1 MAQFIAYDLSLQ
13 LVEALAPVIGHI
25 ERRDKDLAR
34 QLRRAASSVSLN
46 LAEGNHSDPGN
57 RRARFFTAA
66 GSAKETQAALHVAIA
81 WGYVDASDVAHLADR
96 VVAVTYRLSRK
107 RVATAGR

>member
-13 LVEALAPVIGHI
+13 LVRALGPVISHI

-34 QLRRAASSVSLN
+34 QLRRAASSIVLN

-66 GSAKETQAALHVAIA
+66 GSAKETQAALEVAVA
-81 WGYVDASDVAHLADR
+81 WGYAGGDDAVELADR
-96 VVAVTYRLSRK
+96 VVALTYRLAHRRSA
-107 RVATAGR
+107 ATR

>member
-1 MAQFIAYDLSLQ
+1 MAQFIAYDLSLE
-13 LVEALAPVIGHI
+13 LVRALGPVIGRI

-34 QLRRAASSVSLN
+34 QIRRAASSVVLN

-66 GSAKETQAALHVAIA
+66 GSAKETQAALQVAIA
-81 WGYVDASDVAHLADR
+81 WGYADSDKALDLADR
-96 VVAVTYRLSRK
+96 VVALTYRLANPRC
-107 RVATAGR
+107 

>member
-13 LVEALAPVIGHI
+13 LVRALRPVIGRI

-34 QLRRAASSVSLN
+34 QLHRAASSVTLN

-66 GSAKETQAALHVAIA
+66 GSAKETQAALQVAVA
-81 WGYVDASDVAHLADR
+81 WGYADSSQGVDLADR
-96 VVAVTYRLSRK
+96 VVALTYRLANR
-107 RVATAGR
+107 RA

>member
-13 LVEALAPVIGHI
+13 LVRALRPVIGRI

-34 QLRRAASSVSLN
+34 QLHRAASSVTLN

-66 GSAKETQAALHVAIA
+66 GSAKETQAALQVAVA
-81 WGYVDASDVAHLADR
+81 WGYADSTQTVDLADR
-96 VVAVTYRLSRK
+96 VVALTYRLANR
-107 RVATAGR
+107 RA